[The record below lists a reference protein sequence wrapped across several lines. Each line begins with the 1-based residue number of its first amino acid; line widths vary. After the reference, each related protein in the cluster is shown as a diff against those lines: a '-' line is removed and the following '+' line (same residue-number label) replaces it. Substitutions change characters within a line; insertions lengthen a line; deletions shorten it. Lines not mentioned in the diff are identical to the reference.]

1 MDQVEVAGRRVAN
14 FLNFMSQIQSMS
26 TDYEKRVR
34 VLHGEI
40 DEKSKQFS
48 QAHDHDTYAG
58 VKAAM
63 VDFREYRRTKR
74 RQMVQE
80 KDDLATLFTS
90 IQTKLRF
97 QKLPPYEPP
106 KGLLPSDTEQHLH
119 NLGGVETGRR
129 RQLNSNMNAIKT
141 KLEKGFGDLANA
153 FYAKIQ
159 GYKQT
164 ALADYG
170 SDLNGALHR
179 LNDLLANV
187 RNLSGE
193 LDAVAQA
200 EKLCE
205 EANIESN
212 EHTDQTHDDLSFE
225 ITSLEKLINKNI
237 AAVSGQLAASGGG
250 GVSAE
255 QMKEYKQTFN
265 HFDVDG
271 DGTLNRLEFK
281 SCLSALGLINI
292 DFEGGDQKFEH
303 IFQDVSGGHPNIPF
317 DNFVEYMNRLAGS
330 TMDKAQIQSSFQTLA
345 SGKNH
350 LTKNDC
356 IAGGLKAEEIEFVT
370 LTLPPAPEG
379 GYNFISYLQNSYK

>member
-34 VLHGEI
+34 ALHAEI

-48 QAHDHDTYAG
+48 HAHDHDTYAG

-63 VDFREYRRTKR
+63 VEFREYRRTKR
-74 RQMVQE
+74 RLMVQE
-80 KDDLATLFTS
+80 KDDLAALYTS

-106 KGLLPSDTEQHLH
+106 KGLLPADTEQHLH
-119 NLGGVETGRR
+119 NLGNVETGRR
-129 RQLNSNMNAIKT
+129 RQLNANMNAIKT
-141 KLEKGFGDLANA
+141 KLEKSFGDLANN
-153 FYAKIQ
+153 FYGKIQ
-159 GYKQT
+159 AYKQS

-170 SDLNGALHR
+170 SDLQGALNK
-179 LNDLLANV
+179 LNDLLVQV
-187 RNLSGE
+187 RNLSAE
-193 LDAVAQA
+193 LESVAHA

-212 EHTDQTHDDLSFE
+212 EHTDHTHDDLSFE
-225 ITSLEKLINKNI
+225 ITSLDKLINKNI

-255 QMKEYKQTFN
+255 QMKEYKETFN

-292 DFEGGDQKFEH
+292 DFEGGDAKFEH

-330 TMDKAQIQSSFQTLA
+330 TMDKGQIAQSFNTLA
-345 SGKNH
+345 GGKAF
-350 LTKNDC
+350 LTQNDC
-356 IAGGLKAEEIEFVT
+356 VAGGLHKEEIEFIT
-370 LTLPPAPEG
+370 LNLPSAQG
-379 GYNFISYLQNSYK
+379 GYDYNSYLSNSYK

>member
-26 TDYEKRVR
+26 NDYEKRVR

-40 DEKSKQFS
+40 DSKKQQFS

-58 VKAAM
+58 VKSAL
-63 VDFREYRRTKR
+63 VEFREYRRTKR

-80 KDDLATLFTS
+80 KDDLATLFST

-97 QKLPPYEPP
+97 QKLPPFEPP
-106 KGLLPSDTEQHLH
+106 KGLLPADTEQHLN
-119 NLGGVETGRR
+119 NLGNVETQRR
-129 RQLNSNMNAIKT
+129 RQLNTNMNTIKA
-141 KLEKGFGDLANA
+141 KLEKNFGDLANN

-159 GYKQT
+159 SYKHS
-164 ALADYG
+164 ALEDYG
-170 SDLNGALHR
+170 SDLHKALEK
-179 LNDLLANV
+179 LNEILAKV
-187 RNLSGE
+187 KNLSSE
-193 LDAVAQA
+193 LEAVAHA

-212 EHTDQTHDDLSFE
+212 EHTDHTHDDLSFE
-225 ITSLEKLINKNI
+225 ITSVEKLINKNI
-237 AAVSGQLAASGGG
+237 AAVSGQLAASTGG

-281 SCLSALGLINI
+281 SCLSALGLIGI
-292 DFEGGDQKFEH
+292 DFEGGDAKFEH
-303 IFQDVSGGHPNIPF
+303 IFQDVSGGQSNIHF
-317 DNFVEYMNRLAGS
+317 DPFVEYMNRLAGS
-330 TMDKAQIQSSFQTLA
+330 TMDKGQIAASFNTLA
-345 SGKNH
+345 GGKNV

-356 IAGGLKAEEIEFVT
+356 LAGGLQKEEIEFIT
-370 LTLPPAPEG
+370 LNLPGTEG
-379 GYNFISYLQNSYK
+379 GYDYNAYLKNSYK